1 MSYNENRSYHF
12 AQADERKYRKKKKKT
27 GELALKPSEL
37 PEARVI
43 VLCFA
48 SDWLR
53 EWREFSGPI
62 TERSKAKPIQS
73 GITFDTHPKTTPKT
87 DEQTTGNGLNST
99 ILMLI
104 PEWDK
109 QMLEER
115 STGPEIM
122 SNLCLLTDFFRQVWL
137 DPLLLEPI

>member
-1 MSYNENRSYHF
+1 MGD
-12 AQADERKYRKKKKKT
+12 QV
-27 GELALKPSEL
+27 
-37 PEARVI
+37 VI

-73 GITFDTHPKTTPKT
+73 GITFDTHPKTTPKI
-87 DEQTTGNGLNST
+87 DEPTTGNGLNST

-122 SNLCLLTDFFRQVWL
+122 SNLCLLTGFFRRVAR
-137 DPLLLEPI
+137 PTFA

>member
-12 AQADERKYRKKKKKT
+12 AQADEIKYRKKKKKK

-87 DEQTTGNGLNST
+87 DE
-99 ILMLI
+99 
-104 PEWDK
+104 
-109 QMLEER
+109 
-115 STGPEIM
+115 
-122 SNLCLLTDFFRQVWL
+122 
-137 DPLLLEPI
+137 